1 MPLCYTA
8 SRAILLCHIDYWLA
22 NVCRAYESLLIKYI
36 IADLLICH
44 CNVLIFMA
52 FSRGGITNDS
62 LHPQIP
68 SWCDPE
74 WEALMQSCWASDLAD
89 RPSLIYLKR

>member
-1 MPLCYTA
+1 VNNEIGRVSYMPLCYTA

-52 FSRGGITNDS
+52 FSRGALQTILYILRS
-62 LHPQIP
+62 LHGVIL
-68 SWCDPE
+68 SG
-74 WEALMQSCWASDLAD
+74 
-89 RPSLIYLKR
+89 KH

>member
-1 MPLCYTA
+1 MPLSYTVA
-8 SRAILLCHIDYWLA
+8 CAILLYHIDYWLA
-22 NVCRAYESLLIKYI
+22 NVCCAYESLVIKYI
-36 IADLLICH
+36 VADLLICH

-52 FSRGGITNDS
+52 FSREGIANDS

-74 WEALMQSCWASDLAD
+74 
-89 RPSLIYLKR
+89 